1 MLPISN
7 VQGALVVRQ
16 LGWVDLD
23 LGSFPGLLIS
33 LAHLK
38 LGRLG
43 LAAVLEHLSAPE
55 GALCQEDD
63 VLVPLQVEG
72 LPELGHLDDGR
83 TPEGAAQEA
92 VLVPAA
98 VKVLDAQLRRR
109 QHHVA
114 ETKDEMCSHDK

>member
-38 LGRLG
+38 LCRLG

-72 LPELGHLDDGR
+72 LPELGHLDDGG